1 MNKAQVKDIVEY
13 LFKLY
18 GEQIGV
24 EIILNE
30 KKTTE
35 S

>member
-13 LFKLY
+13 LIQLY
-18 GEQIGV
+18 AEQNNVTIV
-24 EIILNE
+24 TKE

>member
-13 LFKLY
+13 LIQLY
-18 GEQIGV
+18 GEQNGV
-24 EIILNE
+24 EIITKE